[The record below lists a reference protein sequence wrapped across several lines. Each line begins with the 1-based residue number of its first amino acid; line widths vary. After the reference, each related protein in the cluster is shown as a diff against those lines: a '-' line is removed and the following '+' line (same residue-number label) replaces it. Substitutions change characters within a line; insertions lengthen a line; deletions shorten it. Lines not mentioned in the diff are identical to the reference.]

1 LSVARVSDQELR
13 QAAIH
18 LQTARTGASGNRLNA
33 NVSYLQDANLAL
45 RCEPFS
51 LQGMVMRSL
60 VLHTSIAGALLWWLL
75 ATVSH

>member
-1 LSVARVSDQELR
+1 VSDQELR
-13 QAAIH
+13 QAALY
-18 LQTARTGASGNRLNA
+18 LQTAQTSASGNWLNA

-60 VLHTSIAGALLWWLL
+60 VLHTSIAGTLLWWLM
-75 ATVSH
+75 ATVAR